1 MIMKKLL
8 FMCINMNIGGTEKA
22 LLTMLNEI
30 GSSKYDIT
38 LLMLEENGG
47 FLNEIPNFVKIKYVN
62 EYKDIKPLIKEPPK
76 LLAKKLI
83 ENKKYSMGLSIFFN
97 YGISK
102 VTNNMSYYYKYI
114 LRNIKNIEEN
124 YDLAVAYAGP
134 MDFITYFILNKIKA
148 KKKVQW
154 IHFDITKIGFNKK
167 FAEKNYKKFDK
178 IFVVSEEGRE
188 KLINLIPALNNK
200 VEAFF
205 NIISCNLIENMSKNE
220 KGFDDSFNGVRIL
233 TVGRLSKEKGQ
244 DLTIN
249 ALARLKNEGYNIK
262 WYCIGDGPE
271 KDNYKQRIKN
281 LKLENDY
288 ILLGSK
294 LNPYPFMKHCD
305 IYVQPSRHEGYCI
318 TLGEARCFDNPIVT
332 TNFTGANEQIKN
344 EVTGLICDSSEEG
357 IYKSVKRLLDDEDL
371 YNNIKI
377 NLSKEIVD
385 STNEINKL
393 DKVLSC

>member
-1 MIMKKLL
+1 MKKIL

-30 GSSKYDIT
+30 DSSKYDVT
-38 LLMLEENGG
+38 LLMLEEYGG
-47 FLNEIPNFVKIKYVN
+47 FLSEIPNFVKVKYIN
-62 EYKDIKPLIKEPPK
+62 EYKTIKPFINEPPRLLANKLIK
-76 LLAKKLI
+76 
-83 ENKKYSMGLSIFFN
+83 NKKYLTGIMTLIN
-97 YGISK
+97 YSISK
-102 VTNNMSYYYKYI
+102 ITNNMSYYYKYI
-114 LRNIKNIEEN
+114 LRNTKNIEAD

-134 MDFITYFILNKIKA
+134 MDLITYFVLNKIKA

-178 IFVVSEEGRE
+178 IFVVSEEGKE
-188 KLINLIPALNNK
+188 KLIKLIPALSNK

-220 KGFDDSFNGVRIL
+220 KGFDDSFNGTRIL

-262 WYCIGDGPE
+262 WYCIGDGPG
-271 KDNYKQRIKN
+271 KDNYKQITKKFN
-281 LKLENDY
+281 IENDY
-288 ILLGSK
+288 ILLGSR

-318 TLGEARCFDNPIVT
+318 TLGEARCFNNPIVT

-344 EVTGLICDSSEEG
+344 EVTGLICDISEDG
-357 IYKSVKRLLDDEDL
+357 IYKSVKRLLDDKDL

-385 STNEINKL
+385 STNEISKL
-393 DKVLSC
+393 DKVLNS

>member
-1 MIMKKLL
+1 MKKIL

-30 GSSKYDIT
+30 DDSKYDIT
-38 LLMLEENGG
+38 LLMLEEYGG
-47 FLNEIPNFVKIKYVN
+47 FLNEVPRFVKVKYVD
-62 EYKDIKPLIKEPPK
+62 EYKSIKSFVNEPPK
-76 LLAKKLI
+76 ILI
-83 ENKKYSMGLSIFFN
+83 KRLIKNEEYLI
-97 YGISK
+97 GISTLLNYSISK
-102 VTNNMSYYYKYI
+102 ITNNISYYYKYI
-114 LRNIKNIEEN
+114 LKNVKKIDEE

-134 MDFITYFILNKIKA
+134 MDFITYFVLNKIKA

-167 FAEKNYKKFDK
+167 FAKRNYKKFDK
-178 IFVVSEEGRE
+178 IFVVSEEGKE

-220 KGFDDSFNGVRIL
+220 KSFDDLFDGVRIL

-244 DLTIN
+244 ELTIN
-249 ALARLKNEGYNIK
+249 VLARLKNEGYK
-262 WYCIGDGPE
+262 VRWYCIGDGPE
-271 KDNYKQRIKN
+271 KDNYRNRIKS
-281 LKLENDY
+281 LDIENDY

-294 LNPYPFMKHCD
+294 LNPYPFMKDCD
-305 IYVQPSRHEGYCI
+305 IYVQPSKHEGYCI

-344 EVTGLICDSSEEG
+344 EITGLVCDISEQG
-357 IYKSVKRLLDDEDL
+357 IYQAIKRLLDNKEL
-371 YNNIKI
+371 YKDIRT
-377 NLSKEIVD
+377 NLSNEIVD

-393 DKVLSC
+393 GKLVNS

>member
-1 MIMKKLL
+1 
-8 FMCINMNIGGTEKA
+8 MCINMNIGGTEKA

-30 GSSKYDIT
+30 DSSKYDIT
-38 LLMLEENGG
+38 LLMLEKYGE
-47 FLNEIPNFVKIKYVN
+47 FLNEIPDFVKVRYVN
-62 EYKDIKPLIKEPPK
+62 EYKYIKPLIKEPPK

-83 ENKKYSMGLSIFFN
+83 IDKKYSKGLLILLN
-97 YGISK
+97 YSISK
-102 VTNNMSYYYKYI
+102 ITNNTSYYYKYI
-114 LRNIKNIEEN
+114 LKNIKNIEEQ

-134 MDFITYFILNKIKA
+134 MDFITYFVLNKIKA

-167 FAEKNYKKFDK
+167 FAEKNYKKFNK
-178 IFVVSEEGRE
+178 IFVVSKEGKE
-188 KLINLIPALNNK
+188 KLIRLIPTLNNK
-200 VEAFF
+200 VEVFF
-205 NIISCNLIENMSKNE
+205 NIISCNLIENMGKGE
-220 KGFDDSFNGVRIL
+220 KGFGDSFNGIRIL

-249 ALARLKNEGYNIK
+249 VLAKLKNEGYNIK
-262 WYCIGDGPE
+262 WYCIGDGSE
-271 KDNYKQRIKN
+271 KDNYKQTIKN
-281 LKLENDY
+281 LNIENDY

-294 LNPYPFMKHCD
+294 LNPYPFMKECD

-318 TLGEARCFDNPIVT
+318 TLGEARCFNNPIVT

-344 EVTGLICDSSEEG
+344 EETGLVCEISENG
-357 IYKSVKRLLDDEDL
+357 IYKSLKRLLDDKDL

-385 STNEINKL
+385 STNEISKL
-393 DKVLSC
+393 DKVLSY

>member
-1 MIMKKLL
+1 MKRIL

-249 ALARLKNEGYNIK
+249 ALARLKNDGYNIK

>member
-1 MIMKKLL
+1 MKKIL

-30 GSSKYDIT
+30 DSSKYDVT
-38 LLMLEENGG
+38 LLMLEEYGG
-47 FLNEIPNFVKIKYVN
+47 FLSEIPNFVKVKYIN
-62 EYKDIKPLIKEPPK
+62 EYKTIKPFINEPPRLLANKLIK
-76 LLAKKLI
+76 
-83 ENKKYSMGLSIFFN
+83 NKKYLTGIMTLIN
-97 YGISK
+97 YSISK
-102 VTNNMSYYYKYI
+102 ITNNMSYYYKYI
-114 LRNIKNIEEN
+114 LRNTKNIEAD

-134 MDFITYFILNKIKA
+134 MDLITYFVLNKIKA

-178 IFVVSEEGRE
+178 IFVVSEEGKE

-220 KGFDDSFNGVRIL
+220 KGFDDSFNRVRIL

-249 ALARLKNEGYNIK
+249 ALARLKNEGYNIR

-271 KDNYKQRIKN
+271 KDNYKQKIKN
-281 LKLENDY
+281 LNLENDY

-294 LNPYPFMKHCD
+294 LNPYPFMKQCD
-305 IYVQPSRHEGYCI
+305 IYVQPSKHEGYCI

-344 EVTGLICDSSEEG
+344 EVTGLICDISEEG
-357 IYKSVKRLLDDEDL
+357 IYKSVKRLLDDKDL

-385 STNEINKL
+385 STNEISKL
-393 DKVLSC
+393 DKVLSS